1 MKLLYSTITYCS
13 LLGFKYLCKSR
24 YIVMENSTETRRP
37 VILVT
42 NDDGFRA
49 KGIEALIEMVKP
61 FGRVVVVAPEEGNS
75 GMSHAITIKTPLRI
89 KKRSRTD
96 DVELYSVNGT
106 PVDCVKLAMNQLFT
120 NYPDLIVSGINHG
133 SNSSVSIFYSG
144 TMGAAIEGSLYNIPS
159 IGFSLLDYTSNP
171 DFTSAIHFGKA
182 VVQSALENGISNGT
196 CLNVNFPVL
205 PISEIKGIKICRQN
219 SGIWKEEFDKRS
231 DPRGQEYFWLTGYFH
246 NNEPNATDTD
256 EWALTNGYV
265 SIVPISTDL
274 TNYKEIDKLNQWSIT
289 KQNQDYAAKH

>member
-1 MKLLYSTITYCS
+1 M
-13 LLGFKYLCKSR
+13 G
-24 YIVMENSTETRRP
+24 NSKETRLP

-61 FGRVVVVAPEEGNS
+61 FGRIIAVAPEEGNS

-89 KKRSRTD
+89 KKRTRTD
-96 DVELYSVNGT
+96 EVELYSVNGT

-120 NYPDLIVSGINHG
+120 NPPDLIVSGINHG

-144 TMGAAIEGSLYNIPS
+144 TMAATIEGSLYNIPS
-159 IGFSLLDYTSNP
+159 IGFSLLDYASNP
-171 DFTSAIHFGKA
+171 DFTSAIHYGKSVIQA
-182 VVQSALENGISNGT
+182 VLEHGLSNRT

-205 PISEIKGIKICRQN
+205 PIGEIQGIKICRQN
-219 SGIWKEEFDKRS
+219 NGIWKEEFDKRT

-246 NNEPNATDTD
+246 NNEPDATDTD
-256 EWALTNGYV
+256 EWALSNGYV

-274 TNYKEIDKLNQWSIT
+274 TNYKEIDRLNQWSIT
-289 KQNQDYAAKH
+289 KQNQDYAAKNR